1 MTDAIAEPTWL
12 GTSDKYARLRKIETL
27 SLETDYREITGLFYS
42 DFRSVM
48 AGQSLRGFMLTF
60 AAPRMSRILA
70 ATGEIEHRMGK
81 RFIDTVLLAQAV
93 MVHGLGPGPGR
104 DAARR
109 VNAMHKN
116 YDIHEEDFV
125 MVGADEAL
133 MSLELAENF
142 GWRPVTDK
150 EREAVR
156 IFYDHQARAYG
167 SRRSLPPTVAETRAF
182 WEDYMD
188 RELAFEPQNKVL
200 AESLLAFFESRA
212 PQMLR
217 PLVRKLLLGSLDP
230 RLIRACGLPVPGRL
244 WKTLSYAY
252 LRRQGKRD
260 PIGDVAPDTLG
271 PMVAAIYPDG
281 WTIDTVG
288 THLKVKA
295 VEPGAVAA

>member
-1 MTDAIAEPTWL
+1 MTGSAETRWL
-12 GTSDKYARLRKIETL
+12 GTTDRYARLRRIESL

-81 RFIDTVLLAQAV
+81 RFVDTVLLAQAV

-109 VNAMHKN
+109 VNAMHKQ
-116 YDIHEEDFV
+116 YDIHAEDFV

-133 MSLELAENF
+133 MSLELAEQF

-156 IFYDHQARAYG
+156 IYYDHQARAYG
-167 SRRSLPPTVAETRAF
+167 SRRSLPPSVPEMRQF
-182 WEDYMD
+182 WEEYLD
-188 RELAFEPQNKVL
+188 RELRFEPQNRLL

-212 PQMLR
+212 PGPMR
-217 PLVRKLLLGSLDP
+217 PILRKLLLGSIDP
-230 RLIRACGLPVPGRL
+230 RLTRACGLPVPGRAWTWL
-244 WKTLSYAY
+244 AHAHM
-252 LRRQGKRD
+252 RRQGRRD
-260 PIGDVAPDTLG
+260 PVGDVARDTLG

-288 THLKVKA
+288 THLKVIP
-295 VEPGAVAA
+295 VEAQRATA

>member
-188 RELAFEPQNKVL
+188 RELGFEPQNRRL
-200 AESLLAFFESRA
+200 AESLLVFFEERA
-212 PQMLR
+212 PRLLR

-230 RLIRACGLPVPGRL
+230 RLLRACGLPVPGKL
-244 WKTLSYAY
+244 WTKLARVYS
-252 LRRQGKRD
+252 RRQGRRD
-260 PIGDVAPDTLG
+260 PVADNPPDTLG
-271 PMVAAIYPDG
+271 PMIAAVYPDG

-288 THLKVKA
+288 THLKVQ
-295 VEPGAVAA
+295 AVAPATT